1 LIRTTYYNHPKHG
14 ALIVDTI
21 CRNPELFESF
31 LTELRGISN
40 GTISM
45 RTALRQEL
53 EALKT
58 LGHWNHITDYI
69 GVFGFTG
76 LTIAQS
82 KRMVDQWHV
91 YLLPS
96 GRISMAGI
104 NT

>member
-1 LIRTTYYNHPKHG
+1 MYGERVGALHAFTESADEAQRFISNISILIRTTYYNHPKHG

-58 LGHWNHITDYI
+58 LGHWNHITD
-69 GVFGFTG
+69 
-76 LTIAQS
+76 
-82 KRMVDQWHV
+82 
-91 YLLPS
+91 
-96 GRISMAGI
+96 
-104 NT
+104 